1 MDQNLTAIAGPSV
14 AEIDRVAGMADP
26 IIRNLQI
33 TQSYHELSATLAERT
48 GLCANWCAFATWASK
63 QAGQTIRREDL
74 ARTLQA
80 ALDQEPE
87 VEQAVMKI
95 VAVAQRLGTKHAAE
109 KIKRLTSATLT
120 RTAIDRVSDNVGKGN
135 KKVFEEI
142 GREFARFNSTCL
154 QDLAFDA
161 NKIQSFCQELRPGL
175 PPDGQQYLRQAL
187 TRYYQALFVADAKK
201 RAELLLL
208 ANLEI
213 GFHEQTRLQPEI
225 AAALNAA
232 LVDASE
238 FRNHLIE
245 TIFPDRGVFGRLRFF
260 AMRLFGKLTHF
271 DAAID
276 SLVNI
281 ARRPIRF
288 VITEHLMT
296 LTFPPN
302 VRLRLGHDLTAA
314 FPDSLKQIE
323 NADLLALLKQID
335 PTPDSLRDTGAVDWA
350 DLLDR
355 LHFIVDLFRCY
366 HESANLLEAP
376 FSADQVMAL
385 KAGTVPAGQL

>member
-1 MDQNLTAIAGPSV
+1 MNCRPPSSNGP
-14 AEIDRVAGMADP
+14 AA
-26 IIRNLQI
+26 
-33 TQSYHELSATLAERT
+33 
-48 GLCANWCAFATWASK
+48 CANWCAFATWASK

-74 ARTLQA
+74 VRTLQA
-80 ALDQEPE
+80 TLEQEPE
-87 VEQAVMKI
+87 AEQAVMKI
-95 VAVAQRLGTKHAAE
+95 VAFAQRLGTKHTAE
-109 KIKRLTSATLT
+109 KIKRLTSASLT
-120 RTAIDRVSDNVGKGN
+120 ATAIDRASDSVGKGN

-142 GREFARFNSTCL
+142 AREFARFNSTCL
-154 QDLAFDA
+154 QDLVFDA

-175 PPDGQQYLRQAL
+175 PPDGQQYLRQAF
-187 TRYYQALFVADAKK
+187 TRYYQALFEPDPKK
-201 RAELLLL
+201 RAELLLM

-225 AAALNAA
+225 TAALNAA
-232 LVDASE
+232 LVDSSE
-238 FRNHLIE
+238 FRSHLIE

-260 AMRLFGKLTHF
+260 SMWVFGKLTHF

-296 LTFPPN
+296 LSFPPD
-302 VRLRLGHDLTAA
+302 VRLRLGQDLTAT
-314 FPDSLKQIE
+314 FPDSLKVIE
-323 NADLLALLKQID
+323 NADLLAMLKQID
-335 PTPDSLRDTGAVDWA
+335 PTPDSLRDSGAVDWA
-350 DLLDR
+350 DFPDR

-366 HESANLLEAP
+366 HESENLLEAP
-376 FSADQVMAL
+376 FSADQIMAL